1 MGIPSFVV
9 TRKGFSIIVNSAFAG
24 MGFPAD
30 APYVLEFPL
39 EMFVPGSD
47 LSPIEKNIDKVIF
60 ALTKW
65 ESKLTDRKNY
75 TPPPI
80 IVEGKDYQEALNN
93 MNLLFLR
100 SQWSDGLPMMPATR
114 ERVNWILTGTDM
126 PRNKVL
132 GTMLP
137 RASIVTVEQIA
148 VSLAMAGGRPEYLPV
163 LIATVE
169 AFLDPATKHEHL
181 QTTTGNN
188 FPIVIVNGPITKQI
202 RLNSGSGCCGPDPN
216 HPSGGS
222 IGRALRL
229 MQMTV
234 GGAVPG
240 QGTMAEFGANRF
252 TNMVI
257 AENEDALP
265 EGWPSLS
272 EERGFP
278 SGSNTVTIHFVASVI
293 DMIPSTTSTEQAAI
307 YTLNRWSAYIGCP
320 FNMYWGFEARWE
332 NGSPG
337 VLLMGALTAQGFANT
352 GFSKGKIRE
361 FLWEKSK
368 LSPEKVK
375 KYGYE
380 KHVAEMRL
388 DPSKPLPVSKTPRS
402 LTIAIAGGASSGHAY
417 FLPNQGYT
425 PVTKEINLP
434 ASSTWDDLLK
444 QAEQDLGPLPSR

>member
-1 MGIPSFVV
+1 MGCNDAGDKG
-9 TRKGFSIIVNSAFAG
+9 TRQL
-24 MGFPAD
+24 D
-30 APYVLEFPL
+30 
-39 EMFVPGSD
+39 
-47 LSPIEKNIDKVIF
+47 
-60 ALTKW
+60 
-65 ESKLTDRKNY
+65 TDRNRHA
-75 TPPPI
+75 P
-80 IVEGKDYQEALNN
+80 QQ
-93 MNLLFLR
+93 
-100 SQWSDGLPMMPATR
+100 S
-114 ERVNWILTGTDM
+114 
-126 PRNKVL
+126 L
-132 GTMLP
+132 GHNAP

-148 VSLAMAGGRPEYLPV
+148 VCSCDGGWASRVPAGVDCNRR
-163 LIATVE
+163 

-320 FNMYWGFEARWE
+320 FNMYWDSR
-332 NGSPG
+332 
-337 VLLMGALTAQGFANT
+337 
-352 GFSKGKIRE
+352 
-361 FLWEKSK
+361 
-368 LSPEKVK
+368 
-375 KYGYE
+375 
-380 KHVAEMRL
+380 H
-388 DPSKPLPVSKTPRS
+388 
-402 LTIAIAGGASSGHAY
+402 AGRMDHQEY
-417 FLPNQGYT
+417 C
-425 PVTKEINLP
+425 
-434 ASSTWDDLLK
+434 
-444 QAEQDLGPLPSR
+444 

>member
-1 MGIPSFVV
+1 VGIPSFVV

-47 LSPIEKNIDKVIF
+47 LSPIEKNIDKIIF

-137 RASIVTVEQIA
+137 RAGIVTVEQIA

-188 FPIVIVNGPITKQI
+188 FP
-202 RLNSGSGCCGPDPN
+202 
-216 HPSGGS
+216 
-222 IGRALRL
+222 
-229 MQMTV
+229 M
-234 GGAVPG
+234 
-240 QGTMAEFGANRF
+240 
-252 TNMVI
+252 
-257 AENEDALP
+257 
-265 EGWPSLS
+265 
-272 EERGFP
+272 
-278 SGSNTVTIHFVASVI
+278 
-293 DMIPSTTSTEQAAI
+293 
-307 YTLNRWSAYIGCP
+307 
-320 FNMYWGFEARWE
+320 
-332 NGSPG
+332 
-337 VLLMGALTAQGFANT
+337 
-352 GFSKGKIRE
+352 
-361 FLWEKSK
+361 
-368 LSPEKVK
+368 
-375 KYGYE
+375 
-380 KHVAEMRL
+380 
-388 DPSKPLPVSKTPRS
+388 
-402 LTIAIAGGASSGHAY
+402 
-417 FLPNQGYT
+417 
-425 PVTKEINLP
+425 
-434 ASSTWDDLLK
+434 
-444 QAEQDLGPLPSR
+444 